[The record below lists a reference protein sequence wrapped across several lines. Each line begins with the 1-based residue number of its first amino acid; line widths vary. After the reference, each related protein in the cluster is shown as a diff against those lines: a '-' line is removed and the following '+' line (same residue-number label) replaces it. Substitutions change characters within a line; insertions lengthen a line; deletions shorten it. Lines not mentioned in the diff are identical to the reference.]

1 MPINTCWNCVC
12 GMKLLP
18 MKMIKTQLTNHLGE
32 SCLSYLMKIAMES
45 PEKKILSDDLDKII
59 DIWNR
64 KPRRI
69 VVSIIVTLII
79 TSYHYSSIFLK
90 SPRGGGGFKC
100 PPSPPEKKPLCII
113 LLVNTIG
120 HTCIICTH
128 YGNVIIYSP
137 SASLFSPLFIHVHTI
152 VHVHTMVML

>member
-1 MPINTCWNCVC
+1 MTQYGSKFTLVC
-12 GMKLLP
+12 A
-18 MKMIKTQLTNHLGE
+18 
-32 SCLSYLMKIAMES
+32 C
-45 PEKKILSDDLDKII
+45 
-59 DIWNR
+59 
-64 KPRRI
+64 RI

-90 SPRGGGGFKC
+90 SPRGGGGGGFKC

-128 YGNVIIYSP
+128 YSTCTHYGNVIIYSP
-137 SASLFSPLFIHVHTI
+137 FASLFSPLFIHVLDVYTI